1 MVSGSPDLRV
11 VTPAF
16 EECALAFTTQGRTV
30 VALAGQLGA
39 DCAPLGDP
47 SVGGSQCVTL
57 SEQVTT
63 LVDSLDPLGTGG
75 CTGIIQAL
83 ERIRAAFEQVDQAQ
97 AANPRLVSQPGG
109 D

>member
-1 MVSGSPDLRV
+1 VVSGSSDLRV
-11 VTPAF
+11 VIPAF

-63 LVDSLDPLGTGG
+63 LVHSLDSLGTGG
-75 CTGIIQAL
+75 CTGIVQAL
-83 ERIRAAFEQVDQAQ
+83 ERILAAFEQVDQAQ
-97 AANPRLVSQPGG
+97 AANPRLVPQPGG
-109 D
+109 G